1 MVSSFDLST
10 EGVNYLNNWATKEK
24 LAIDTKVADMLSI
37 PYHDDSFDCLFTY
50 HVISHTNT
58 MGIQKIMREIKRI
71 TKPSGEMYITLCSKE
86 TWAFAEAGFPQIDD
100 NTIRKTEDGPEKDVP
115 HFYVNLNDIIKLF
128 TSVNIELLR
137 IRHTDDCYFD
147 DKIR

>member
-1 MVSSFDLST
+1 
-10 EGVNYLNNWATKEK
+10 
-24 LAIDTKVADMLSI
+24 
-37 PYHDDSFDCLFTY
+37 
-50 HVISHTNT
+50 